1 MFQKAELNLFRKDFQ
16 EVVKG
21 LEKKYGVKLELHTI
35 SYSDIEFHT
44 KLTATK
50 LGEAGEKQVDMKMF
64 NMLKQFLG
72 FNGNVGDTYTDFR
85 GITYT
90 IRDLDPKKA
99 KYPVLLTGSDG
110 KSYKNTVESANRM
123 LARKTA

>member
-1 MFQKAELNLFRKDFQ
+1 MFRKDFS
-16 EVVKG
+16 EAVKG

-50 LGEAGEKQVDMKMF
+50 LGEAGEKQVDVKMF
-64 NMLKQFLG
+64 NTLKQWLG
-72 FNGNVGDTYTDFR
+72 LDANLGDSYSY
-85 GITYT
+85 GGKTYT
-90 IRDLDPKKA
+90 IRDLDPKKS

-110 KSYKNTVESANRM
+110 KNYKNTIEAVNRM
-123 LARKTA
+123 MARKTA